1 MLAYLSPSFT
11 RSRFDFILA
20 FVRVIVR
27 RSGTKYFPGCSSNAT
42 PPKSHPT
49 RAYKKAVCATCDL
62 PLSISSTTL
71 KKHINR
77 LAMAVPQLFGIVPTG
92 CPIITIPT
100 SSPSET
106 SFTYNLPLRSFSHI
120 VVFLLP
126 GLALPPET
134 AAAVY
139 LAAATSPLN
148 PNLNFK
154 FLGGIGPGKESA
166 IFKVSE
172 ANHDANTAPNING
185 EVDMDAP
192 EDSASVGNN
201 REMILGISVESSS
214 SVAAK
219 MSSLPASRA
228 NPSPNEPS
236 NALVVARPV
245 PPNTL
250 QLAQRIIKNA
260 FNFLASFSG
269 NVPVPGAAGAAGVE
283 VVPLKAFED
292 WWRKFEGR
300 VRSDP
305 GFLER
310 DND

>member
-1 MLAYLSPSFT
+1 L
-11 RSRFDFILA
+11 
-20 FVRVIVR
+20 
-27 RSGTKYFPGCSSNAT
+27 
-42 PPKSHPT
+42 
-49 RAYKKAVCATCDL
+49 
-62 PLSISSTTL
+62 LSILSALCKINAL
-71 KKHINR
+71 KFPE
-77 LAMAVPQLFGIVPTG
+77 MAAPQLFGIIPTG
-92 CPIITIPT
+92 CPIITNPT

-106 SFTYNLPLRSFSHI
+106 SYTYNLPPRSFSHI

-126 GLALPPET
+126 GIALPPDT

-139 LAAATSPLN
+139 LSAANTSASPS
-148 PNLNFK
+148 LNFK
-154 FLGGIGPGKESA
+154 FLGGIGAGKESA
-166 IFKVSE
+166 IFKVGEPYRDTS
-172 ANHDANTAPNING
+172 TASVNG

-192 EDSASVGNN
+192 EWSASLGEN
-201 REMILGISVESSS
+201 RDMILGISVESAS
-214 SVAAK
+214 SVAAQ
-219 MSSLPASRA
+219 MSSLSASRT
-228 NPSPNEPS
+228 NLSSNEPS
-236 NALVVARPV
+236 NALVIARPA

-269 NVPVPGAAGAAGVE
+269 NVPVPGAGGAAGVE

>member
-1 MLAYLSPSFT
+1 
-11 RSRFDFILA
+11 
-20 FVRVIVR
+20 
-27 RSGTKYFPGCSSNAT
+27 
-42 PPKSHPT
+42 
-49 RAYKKAVCATCDL
+49 
-62 PLSISSTTL
+62 
-71 KKHINR
+71 
-77 LAMAVPQLFGIVPTG
+77 MAVPQLFGIIPTG

-100 SSPSET
+100 SFPSET
-106 SFTYNLPLRSFSHI
+106 SFIFNLPSRSFSHI

-126 GLALPPET
+126 GITLPPDT

-139 LAAATSPLN
+139 LATSASPVN

-166 IFKVSE
+166 IFKVSQ
-172 ANHDANTAPNING
+172 ANNDAIAAPGVNG
-185 EVDMDAP
+185 EVDMDAS
-192 EDSASVGNN
+192 EDSAAAAGHS
-201 REMILGISVESSS
+201 REMVLGISVEPSS
-214 SVAAK
+214 SVAAQ

-228 NPSPNEPS
+228 NPSINEPS
-236 NALVVARPV
+236 NALVVARPP

-300 VRSDP
+300 VRSEP

>member
-1 MLAYLSPSFT
+1 
-11 RSRFDFILA
+11 
-20 FVRVIVR
+20 
-27 RSGTKYFPGCSSNAT
+27 
-42 PPKSHPT
+42 
-49 RAYKKAVCATCDL
+49 
-62 PLSISSTTL
+62 
-71 KKHINR
+71 
-77 LAMAVPQLFGIVPTG
+77 MAVPQLFGIIPTG

-106 SFTYNLPLRSFSHI
+106 SFIFNLPLRPFSHI

-126 GLALPPET
+126 GITLPPDT
-134 AAAVY
+134 AAAIY
-139 LAAATSPLN
+139 LASPIVLLN
-148 PNLNFK
+148 SSPNFK
-154 FLGGIGPGKESA
+154 FLGGIGSGKESA
-166 IFKVSE
+166 IFKV
-172 ANHDANTAPNING
+172 NDANSDTSTTASVNG
-185 EVDMDAP
+185 EVDMD
-192 EDSASVGNN
+192 SAEGLGSVGQN
-201 REMILGISVESSS
+201 REMILGISVESAS
-214 SVAAK
+214 SVAAQ
-219 MSSLPASRA
+219 MSLLSASRA
-228 NPSPNEPS
+228 APTDKEPS
-236 NALVVARPV
+236 SALIVARQQ

-269 NVPVPGAAGAAGVE
+269 NVPVPGATGTAGVE